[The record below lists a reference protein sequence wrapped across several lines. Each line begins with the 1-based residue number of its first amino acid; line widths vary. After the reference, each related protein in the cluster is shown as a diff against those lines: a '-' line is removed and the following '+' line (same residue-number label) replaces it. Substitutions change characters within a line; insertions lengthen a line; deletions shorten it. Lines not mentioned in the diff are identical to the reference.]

1 MADVEVEQPFPEVE
15 QGETSAAAAASPAKE
30 PAAVNP
36 KKRKERDDLTA
47 KIPDELALPLAS
59 ITRII
64 KSKLPEGMMV
74 GADTKKAIMKICSLF
89 ILYVS
94 TMCAP
99 KTRSHE

>member
-1 MADVEVEQPFPEVE
+1 
-15 QGETSAAAAASPAKE
+15 
-30 PAAVNP
+30 
-36 KKRKERDDLTA
+36 
-47 KIPDELALPLAS
+47 
-59 ITRII
+59 
-64 KSKLPEGMMV
+64 MV

>member
-1 MADVEVEQPFPEVE
+1 MADVEVEQPLPEVDL
-15 QGETSAAAAASPAKE
+15 GETSAAAAASPAKE

-99 KTRSHE
+99 KTCACE